1 MAYMLCRNRVRDFS
15 TWKVIFDSHRDA
27 QERAGLHLQTMWS
40 SVSDPNNVFFLFQ
53 LDSLDGAQN
62 FISDPK
68 AAKASEASGVLD
80 GEYHFLQDL
89 TPASS
94 DL

>member
-15 TWKVIFDSHRDA
+15 ALKVIFDSHRDA
-27 QERAGLHLQTMWS
+27 QERAGLHLRKMWT
-40 SVSDPNNVFFLFQ
+40 SVTDPNNVFFLFQ
-53 LDSLDGAQN
+53 LDSLDGAQD

-68 AAKASEASGVLD
+68 AAKAGEESGVLD

-89 TPASS
+89 TLASNDS
-94 DL
+94 